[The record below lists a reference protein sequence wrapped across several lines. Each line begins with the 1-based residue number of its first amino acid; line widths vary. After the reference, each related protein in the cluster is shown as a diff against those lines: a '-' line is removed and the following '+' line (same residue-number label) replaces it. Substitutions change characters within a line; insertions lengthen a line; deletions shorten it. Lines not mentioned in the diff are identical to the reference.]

1 MKTVWIVPIKKNSK
15 RIEGKNFKNIGGKPL
30 YSFLLEKLKYCNFD
44 EIYVDS
50 DSEII
55 KKYAIKNNFKFIK
68 RLKKLSRNSAN
79 GNDLLN
85 YHSKIIDADL
95 YFQLFVT
102 APLLSIKNINK
113 CISLLKNSKKK
124 DSIFTIVKEQSFYW
138 FNGKS
143 LNYKT
148 KILPRSQELNPV
160 IRETTGL
167 YGIKKEALKK
177 RRCRIGYKPILHEVS
192 SYESIDIDNKIDL
205 LFLDNLIKNNKIKQ
219 WIF

>member
-1 MKTVWIVPIKKNSK
+1 MKTVCIVPIKKNSK
-15 RIEGKNFKNIGGKPL
+15 RIEGKNFKNIRGKPL
-30 YSFLLEKLKYCNFD
+30 YSYLLEKLKYCNFD

-219 WIF
+219 

>member
-1 MKTVWIVPIKKNSK
+1 MKTVCIVPIKKNSK
-15 RIEGKNFKNIGGKPL
+15 RIEGKNFKNIRGKPL

-50 DSEII
+50 DSEVI

-219 WIF
+219 

>member
-1 MKTVWIVPIKKNSK
+1 MKTVCIVPIKKNSK
-15 RIEGKNFKNIGGKPL
+15 RIEGKNFKNIRGKPL

-55 KKYAIKNNFKFIK
+55 KKYAIKKNFKFIK

-102 APLLSIKNINK
+102 APLLSIKSINK

-192 SYESIDIDNKIDL
+192 SYESIDIDNRIDL
-205 LFLDNLIKNNKIKQ
+205 LFLDNFIKNNKMK
-219 WIF
+219 

>member
-1 MKTVWIVPIKKNSK
+1 MKTVCIVPIKKNSK
-15 RIEGKNFKNIGGKPL
+15 RIEGKNFKNIRGKPL

-219 WIF
+219 

>member
-1 MKTVWIVPIKKNSK
+1 MKTVCIVPIKKNSK
-15 RIEGKNFKNIGGKPL
+15 RIEGKNFKKIRGKPL

-50 DSEII
+50 DSEVI

-148 KILPRSQELNPV
+148 TILPRSQKLNPV

-167 YGIKKEALKK
+167 YGIKKKALKK

-219 WIF
+219 